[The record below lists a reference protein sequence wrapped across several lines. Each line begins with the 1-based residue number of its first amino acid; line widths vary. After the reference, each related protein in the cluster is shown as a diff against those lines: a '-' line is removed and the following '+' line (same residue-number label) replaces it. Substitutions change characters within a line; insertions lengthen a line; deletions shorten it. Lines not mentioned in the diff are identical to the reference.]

1 MKIYT
6 RKGDDGTTSLANG
19 QRISKTSPKLEA
31 YGTIDE
37 LNSHV
42 GLLISMMKAYPHP
55 IPEEAL
61 VEIQND
67 LFVIGAILAG
77 ADPSQ
82 LPDITPRI
90 AELETQIDHLTS
102 TLPPLHSFILPAGTQ
117 AACQAHICRT
127 VTRRAERLATEAYPH
142 PKAPLFPY
150 LNRLSDYFF
159 VLARHINHL
168 TSTPEQSWK
177 P

>member
-19 QRISKTSPKLEA
+19 QRISKTSPQLEA

-42 GLLISMMKAYPHP
+42 GLLISMMKEPP
-55 IPEEAL
+55 L
-61 VEIQND
+61 FLNSVQND
-67 LFVIGAILAG
+67 LFAIGAILAG

-90 AELETQIDHLTS
+90 AELETQIDDITS

-127 VTRRAERLATEAYPH
+127 VTRRAERLATKAYPH
-142 PKAPLFPY
+142 PKAPLLPY